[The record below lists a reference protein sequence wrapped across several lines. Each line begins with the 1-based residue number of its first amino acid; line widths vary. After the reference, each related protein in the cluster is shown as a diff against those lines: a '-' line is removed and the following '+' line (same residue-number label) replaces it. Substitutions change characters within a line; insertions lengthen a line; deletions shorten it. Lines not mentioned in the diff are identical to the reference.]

1 MKGYFFAGLF
11 AALLVNSGCDRIG
24 PDFMRNR
31 AAKQRMQKDT
41 QLALQEERLRLAE
54 EAERRERERVEAE
67 KLMVSLPNLIDARI
81 KFLRAKAEDLS
92 DTLKSIAE
100 DRRIAEKETATIEDR
115 RGLEYTVY
123 NVMTNQDLNRL
134 AVKYTGGDFSAL
146 KVEFTEAVRFHKTSH
161 TALAQELKGN
171 AENYRMQVKD
181 VDSSV
186 ELANQAAKNAV
197 KSAHENILARIA
209 KLEKEKGNVVSVY
222 RGTQRDKKL
231 EVIDM
236 QLERLNQL
244 LELSG
249 GSTAHVDATLLESDA
264 RRKFDRALDE
274 KESRDTA
281 AISENQFKGDMFNVA
296 EIYRG
301 RTIDRL
307 MNAMS
312 AQVAVLSERLFTL
325 ETTLET
331 LEESKARMQLM
342 EYADLVKLRD
352 SVMADTR
359 DKLHDAL
366 SISPA
371 VR

>member
-161 TALAQELKGN
+161 SALAQELKGN

-181 VDSSV
+181 VDKSV

-197 KSAHENILARIA
+197 QSAHANILSRIA
-209 KLEKEKGNVVSVY
+209 KLEKEKNAMALKGSRSTRQIN
-222 RGTQRDKKL
+222 
-231 EVIDM
+231 VIDA

-249 GSTAHVDATLLESDA
+249 GSTAHVNATLLESDA

-281 AISENQFKGDMFNVA
+281 AISESQFKGDMFNAA